1 MSLTL
6 EVVGVHA
13 ASMGA
18 DVRRM
23 LGDTELKIGRDSDND
38 WILPQSYVSRHQAV
52 VRCVNGM
59 YFLEQVGS
67 CPIVLNETGRPLER
81 NRIARLSVGD
91 RIMIDDI
98 EIRVQ
103 ESDAL
108 WAAPASVDVPTM
120 FPAMAA
126 APPLIDSPLSHGGPI
141 DPLEL
146 LGVRAP
152 DPRRAAPRLPELRSI
167 LDEAMAPAPAPAVSP
182 AVAAA
187 PALSDN
193 WFGGASASRSAPAM
207 PAMSPAP
214 PSRAAPPSGAPA
226 AGTLENL
233 LRGAGLDPAQT
244 QLSEEVASQLGEVFR
259 IVVEG
264 TMQVLQAR
272 NQIRKEFRM
281 ATTQVAQRNNNPLK
295 FSADVA
301 DALHKLLVQRS
312 PAYLDTVSSFAD
324 AFDDIRVHQF
334 AMLASLRV
342 AFDYMLSQ
350 FDPEVLQAQ
359 FARQG
364 GRGSVLG
371 LGGKPKLWEAYVG
384 RYGELTADRDF
395 AFRRLF
401 GEEFGKA
408 YEQNLEQ
415 QRRVL
420 EANKNVK

>member
-1 MSLTL
+1 MSLML

-13 ASMGA
+13 ASMGPNG
-18 DVRRM
+18 RRV
-23 LGDTELKIGRDSDND
+23 LGETEFKIGRDSDND

-52 VRCVNGM
+52 IRCVNGM

-67 CPIVLNETGRPLER
+67 CPVVLNEADRPLER
-81 NRIARLSVGD
+81 NRIARLAVGD

-98 EIRVQ
+98 EIRVL
-103 ESDAL
+103 ESEPLRANV
-108 WAAPASVDVPTM
+108 AAVDLSTPYPV
-120 FPAMAA
+120 MAA
-126 APPLIDSPLSHGGPI
+126 APAVDSPLSHGAPI

-152 DPRRAAPRLPELRSI
+152 GPKHAAPRRQDFSI
-167 LDEAMAPAPAPAVSP
+167 LDEAMPPKVSSPPMPASP
-182 AVAAA
+182 VLPDNWFAA
-187 PALSDN
+187 PATP
-193 WFGGASASRSAPAM
+193 R
-207 PAMSPAP
+207 PAP
-214 PSRAAPPSGAPA
+214 PVPSPSRPTHPGALAA

-233 LRGAGLDPAQT
+233 LRGAGLDPGNT
-244 QLSEEVASQLGEVFR
+244 RLSEEVASQLGEVLR

-281 ATTQVAQRNNNPLK
+281 ATTQVAQKNNNPLK

-312 PAYLDTVSSFAD
+312 PAYLDPVSSFTD
-324 AFDDIRVHQF
+324 AFDDIRVHQL
-334 AMLASLRV
+334 AMLAGLRV
-342 AFDYMLSQ
+342 AFTYMLNQ

-359 FARQG
+359 FAKQA

-371 LGGKPKLWEAYVG
+371 MGGKPKLWEAYVA
-384 RYGELTADRDF
+384 RYGELAADRDF

-415 QRRVL
+415 QRRML
-420 EANKNVK
+420 KANKNHG

>member
-1 MSLTL
+1 MPLTL

-18 DVRRM
+18 DVRRK

-67 CPIVLNETGRPLER
+67 CPIILNDAVRPLER
-81 NRIARLSVGD
+81 NRIARLSAGD

-98 EIRVQ
+98 EIQVL
-103 ESDAL
+103 ESDAM
-108 WAAPASVDVPTM
+108 WTSAPSVEVPTAYPVM
-120 FPAMAA
+120 TP
-126 APPLIDSPLSHGGPI
+126 APPADLPSSRGAPI

-152 DPRRAAPRLPELRSI
+152 AQRQAAPRVPEFDSI
-167 LDEAMAPAPAPAVSP
+167 QSSP
-182 AVAAA
+182 AL
-187 PALSDN
+187 PDN
-193 WFGGASASRSAPAM
+193 WFGTGSIPRTVPVAP
-207 PAMSPAP
+207 PVP
-214 PSRAAPPSGAPA
+214 PSRAAPPSRAPA

-244 QLSEEVASQLGEVFR
+244 QLSQEVAGQLGEVLR

-281 ATTQVAQRNNNPLK
+281 ASTQVAQKNNNPLK

-312 PAYLDTVSSFAD
+312 PAYLDTVNSFTD
-324 AFDDIRVHQF
+324 AFDDIRVHQL
-334 AMLASLRV
+334 AMLSSLRV
-342 AFDYMLSQ
+342 AFEYMLQQ
-350 FDPEVLQAQ
+350 FDPEVLQGQ
-359 FARQG
+359 FARQA

-371 LGGKPKLWEAYVG
+371 IGGKPKLWEAYVA
-384 RYGELTADRDF
+384 RYGELAADRDF

-415 QRRVL
+415 QKHL
-420 EANKNVK
+420 LKASKNVK

>member
-1 MSLTL
+1 
-6 EVVGVHA
+6 
-13 ASMGA
+13 
-18 DVRRM
+18 
-23 LGDTELKIGRDSDND
+23 
-38 WILPQSYVSRHQAV
+38 
-52 VRCVNGM
+52 
-59 YFLEQVGS
+59 
-67 CPIVLNETGRPLER
+67 
-81 NRIARLSVGD
+81 
-91 RIMIDDI
+91 
-98 EIRVQ
+98 
-103 ESDAL
+103 
-108 WAAPASVDVPTM
+108 
-120 FPAMAA
+120 
-126 APPLIDSPLSHGGPI
+126 
-141 DPLEL
+141 
-146 LGVRAP
+146 
-152 DPRRAAPRLPELRSI
+152 
-167 LDEAMAPAPAPAVSP
+167 VSP

-244 QLSEEVASQLGEVFR
+244 QLSEEVASQLGEVLR